1 MKMSFKFIN
10 NKFYNKYKISNSFSF
25 KNMILFSNMMYLTKI
40 NYFKSQI
47 NLLSNNESS
56 LIEMGANSDIGSK
69 GSDTLISLMKMLLGN
84 GITLNQLSQILPMC
98 RWVTGRATQLRLI
111 ELNKGSPLPLS
122 S

>member
-1 MKMSFKFIN
+1 MSFKFIN

-25 KNMILFSNMMYLTKI
+25 KNMILFSNMMHLTKI

-47 NLLSNNESS
+47 NLLSNKDSS
-56 LIEMGANSDIGSK
+56 QMEKCTNSDVASK

-84 GITLNQLSQILPMC
+84 GLTLNQLSQILPMC

-111 ELNKGSPLPLS
+111 ELNKSSPLDVS

>member
-1 MKMSFKFIN
+1 MSFKFIN

-47 NLLSNNESS
+47 NLLSNKDSS
-56 LIEMGANSDIGSK
+56 QMEKCTNSDVASK

-84 GITLNQLSQILPMC
+84 GLTLNQLSQILPMC

-111 ELNKGSPLPLS
+111 ELNKSSPLDVS